1 MRISPDTLLKEIA
14 GADIAVTGVLARFGI
29 LPGYGN
35 ETLGEGAC
43 RVSADIDLLVLILN
57 LFFDRQI
64 LHEGHRAFKRIGD
77 MVAVE
82 RFLRETNDY
91 YLQVQLPIIGR
102 HLAHLGLRS
111 EILSSY
117 MRDLARL
124 FQNRTEL
131 YARHL
136 YPVIRGRYRLDENE
150 ETEFEICD
158 REVESRIADL
168 KNFFLVHL
176 SPPANPGM
184 ILGVLATVDALL
196 KDFSATMRLASILT
210 RCEKGTSKE
219 REETDGTDGSSSISP
234 REREVLI
241 LLAGGLSN
249 KEVADRLN
257 ISINTAITH
266 RRNITT
272 KLGIRSLA
280 GLSLYAYTHGMLE
293 TK

>member
-1 MRISPDTLLKEIA
+1 MRISLYSLLKEIA
-14 GADIAVTGVLARFGI
+14 GADIAVTGLLARFGI

-35 ETLGEGAC
+35 ETLGEAAS
-43 RVSADIDLLVLILN
+43 RVSVNINLLVLILN
-57 LFFDRQI
+57 LFFAKENSYEVYRTCKYISD
-64 LHEGHRAFKRIGD
+64 A
-77 MVAVE
+77 AAAE
-82 RFLRETNDY
+82 RFFRESNDY

-117 MRDLARL
+117 MQDLARL
-124 FQNRTEL
+124 LQKRAEL
-131 YARHL
+131 YASHL
-136 YPVIRGRYRLDENE
+136 YPVLIEDHRIEENE
-150 ETEFEICD
+150 ESEFEICD
-158 REVESRIADL
+158 REIESRIADL

-176 SPPANPGM
+176 SPPANPVM

-196 KDFSATMRLASILT
+196 KDFTTTMRLAKILSH
-210 RCEKGTSKE
+210 CEKRNSDNGDEIEE
-219 REETDGTDGSSSISP
+219 RDESNSISP